1 MSSSPPDVRQ
11 QRIEQW
17 EKLRAKKDF
26 RQFPRLLFQ
35 AITLVWGM
43 SRAVVFAIVAMRVAS
58 ALLSGVM
65 LLLGRDALAVF
76 GGAGRAETIGSLGK
90 IGLIFV
96 VSTILG
102 LVSGELE
109 TFLTA
114 QVQRK
119 TMDEVLDVATSVEL
133 EAYESPLFF
142 DHLKRVETNALTQ
155 PATVVRSLMQL
166 PADLAG
172 VGAVM
177 GALIV
182 LQPLLLPLVLV
193 SIVPLVL
200 IGRLGARRQFEFAKE
215 RVLGDRQRDYLRSVL
230 TGKDE
235 AKEVRAF
242 GSGVELRSRYERL
255 YDDYLKQLRRFRRKQ
270 MAFSFLQS
278 MSTFAIVGIWAVFVG
293 ALFISGRTSGANLGA
308 AAVAMP
314 ILLGRVFGFVQRI
327 NGLYTS
333 SLFIQDYRDFLQL
346 KPSAQVVE
354 TPPADSAAAA
364 FRELVV
370 EDVHFTYPGSS
381 KPALQSVNLA
391 IRAGEV
397 VALVGENGSGKTT
410 LAKLLARLFHP
421 GSGRVL
427 WDGVDVASID
437 APAIQKHISVIFQDF
452 VRYQLSA
459 ADNIGLGRSAALA
472 DREAIVTAASAAGAD
487 EFLGSL
493 THGYET
499 MLSKAFG
506 GVDLS
511 IGQWQRVAL
520 ARAFFRNA
528 PFIVLDEPTASLDA
542 RAEHALFDT
551 IRGLRQGRTVLLI
564 SHRFSTVRSADRIYV
579 LKDGTIVESGSH
591 DELMTL
597 GGLYAELYSLQAST
611 TLNSSVTPLE
621 APPLDRP
628 EARAEPAARTRRDP
642 PPA

>member
-1 MSSSPPDVRQ
+1 VPRNPELEQ
-11 QRIEQW
+11 QFLDRW
-17 EKLRAKKDF
+17 EKQRARKDY
-26 RQFPRLLFQ
+26 RQLPRLLVH
-35 AITLVWGM
+35 AITLVWEM
-43 SRAVVFAIVAMRVAS
+43 SRTMVFAIVAMRIATG
-58 ALLSGVM
+58 LLSGFM

-76 GGAGRAETIGSLGK
+76 SGTGRVETIGALGK
-90 IGLIFV
+90 VGVVFV

-119 TMDEVLDVATSVEL
+119 TMDELLDVATSVRL
-133 EAYESPLFF
+133 EAYESPQFF

-166 PADLAG
+166 PADL
-172 VGAVM
+172 VGLASVM
-177 GALIV
+177 GALII
-182 LQPLLLPLVLV
+182 LQPLLLPIVLV
-193 SIVPLVL
+193 SIIPLVL
-200 IGRLGARRQFEFAKE
+200 VGRAGARRSFEFAKE
-215 RVLGDRQRDYLRSVL
+215 RVLGDRQREYLRSVL

-242 GSGVELRSRYERL
+242 GSGAELRSRYERL
-255 YDDYLKQLRRFRRKQ
+255 YDAYLVQLRRFRRKQ

-278 MSTFAIVGIWAVFVG
+278 ISTFAIVGIWAVFVG
-293 ALFISGRTSGANLGA
+293 SLFISGRTSGANLGA

-314 ILLGRVFGFVQRI
+314 LLLGRVFGFVQRI

-346 KPSAQVVE
+346 KPSLQIVE
-354 TPPADSAAAA
+354 PPSAEPVRTS

-370 EDVHFTYPGSS
+370 EDVYFTYPGSS
-381 KPALQSVNLA
+381 KPALHGVNLS
-391 IRAGEV
+391 IRSGEV

-427 WDGVDVASID
+427 WDGVDVASLD
-437 APAIQKHISVIFQDF
+437 AVQIQKHISVIFQDF

-459 ADNIGLGRSAALA
+459 TDNIGLGRAAALA
-472 DREAIVTAASAAGAD
+472 DRDAIVRAASQAGAE
-487 EFLGSL
+487 EFLGGL
-493 THGYET
+493 KDGYET
-499 MLSKAFG
+499 ILSKAFG
-506 GVDLS
+506 GIDLS

-579 LKDGTIVESGSH
+579 MKEGTIVESGSH
-591 DELMTL
+591 DELMDL
-597 GGLYAELYSLQAST
+597 GRLYAELYNLQAST
-611 TLNSSVTPLE
+611 TLNPSV
-621 APPLDRP
+621 
-628 EARAEPAARTRRDP
+628 PAVPATRS
-642 PPA
+642 

>member
-1 MSSSPPDVRQ
+1 MARLPPDVE
-11 QRIEQW
+11 QRLLDRW
-17 EKLRAKKDF
+17 EKQRAKKDF

-43 SRAVVFAIVAMRVAS
+43 SRTMILAIVAMRVAS

-65 LLLGRDALAVF
+65 LLLGRNAIAVF
-76 GGAGRAETIGSLGK
+76 GGAGRVETIESLGRV
-90 IGLIFV
+90 GAVFV
-96 VSTILG
+96 ISTILG

-119 TMDEVLDVATSVEL
+119 TMDDLLDVATSVRL
-133 EAYESPLFF
+133 DAYESPQFF
-142 DHLKRVETNALTQ
+142 DHLKRVETNALTE
-155 PATVVRSLMQL
+155 PAAVVRSLMQL
-166 PADLAG
+166 PADVVG

-182 LQPLLLPLVLV
+182 LQPLLLPIVLV
-193 SIVPLVL
+193 SIVPLAL

-242 GSGVELRSRYERL
+242 GSGVELRARYERL
-255 YDDYLKQLRRFRRKQ
+255 YDVYLVQLRRFRRKQ

-278 MSTFAIVGIWAVFVG
+278 ISTFAIVGIWAVFVG
-293 ALFISGRTSGANLGA
+293 SLFISGRTSGANLGA

-314 ILLGRVFGFVQRI
+314 LLLGRVFGFVQRI

-346 KPSAQVVE
+346 KPSSQVIE
-354 TPPADSAAAA
+354 PPSAEPNVAA
-364 FRELVV
+364 FGELVV
-370 EDVHFTYPGSS
+370 EDVSFTYPGSS
-381 KPALQSVNLA
+381 TPALHGVNLA
-391 IRAGEV
+391 IRSGEV

-421 GSGRVL
+421 ASGRVL
-427 WDGVDVASID
+427 WDGVDVASAD
-437 APAIQKHISVIFQDF
+437 AAVIQKHISVIFQDF
-452 VRYQLSA
+452 TRYQLSA
-459 ADNIGLGRSAALA
+459 ADNIGLGRSEALA
-472 DREAIVTAASAAGAD
+472 DRDGIVKAASQAGAD

-499 MLSKAFG
+499 ILSKAFG
-506 GVDLS
+506 GIDLS
-511 IGQWQRVAL
+511 VGQWQRVAL

-528 PFIVLDEPTASLDA
+528 PFIILDEPTASLDA

-591 DELMTL
+591 DELMEL
-597 GGLYAELYSLQAST
+597 GRLYAELYNLQAST
-611 TLNSSVTPLE
+611 TLKSSLHVTE
-621 APPLDRP
+621 
-628 EARAEPAARTRRDP
+628 
-642 PPA
+642 